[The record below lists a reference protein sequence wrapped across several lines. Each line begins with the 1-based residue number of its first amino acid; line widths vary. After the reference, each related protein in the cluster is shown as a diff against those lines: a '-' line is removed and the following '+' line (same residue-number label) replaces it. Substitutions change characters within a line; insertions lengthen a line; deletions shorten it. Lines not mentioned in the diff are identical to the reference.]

1 MSMELPLYMLEISD
15 DLNDDAEVQ
24 FVSLVDR
31 PAIQKNWNAF
41 KNEQKFQI
49 VSEDKHI
56 ISGCAMLADTPIF
69 RSDINFGDYYV
80 AFSKET
86 IVKIVQKYFKKGYQ
100 NNVNLMHDPNQIET
114 GVTMFESFISDKT
127 RGIQPMKGFEDAPDG
142 SWFVSMLVENDA
154 VWEQVKEGKVK
165 GFSIEGI
172 FNYSPMV
179 SKEQQVMNEIYKI
192 LEDVEF
198 GGPGS
203 GRRPEGGGDN
213 EQSGKSSSAIAK
225 EIADKYAKEAKENV
239 DKLNSSTDPDY
250 GTNILYQD
258 KDGNYNEERTA
269 LHKGIVQDKINQ
281 GSTNLGTTY
290 FLGGAPAT
298 GKSSLEK
305 SGEVVYPQGIL
316 RVDPDGIK
324 AELPEYKLMAEN
336 KMSKAASLV
345 HEESSKITKDVINNA
360 ASMKMD
366 AVIDTVGDG
375 TFEKVAEKAKQQR
388 DAGKRVVAHYVTTD
402 VQTSLTREA
411 ARAER
416 TGRKVPDDYI
426 KDMHKEISV
435 IFPKLAANNTFN
447 ELHLYD
453 NNGATPKLI
462 YSKKDGKETIL
473 DANAYNSFLKKA
485 NG

>member
-1 MSMELPLYMLEISD
+1 MLEISD

-49 VSEDKHI
+49 ISEDKHI

-80 AFSKET
+80 AFSKDT

-114 GVTMFESFISDKT
+114 GVTMFESFISDKS
-127 RGIQPMKGFEDAPDG
+127 RGIEPMKGFEDAPDG

-154 VWEQVKEGKVK
+154 VWEKVK
-165 GFSIEGI
+165 QGMVNGFSIEGI
-172 FNYSPMV
+172 FNYAPKV
-179 SKEQQVMNEIYKI
+179 TKEQQIMNEIYKI
-192 LEDVEF
+192 LDDVKM
-198 GGPGS
+198 GGVGS
-203 GRRPEGGGDN
+203 GRRPEGGSDDKS
-213 EQSGKSSSAIAK
+213 SGKSSSAIAK
-225 EIADKYAKEAKENV
+225 EIAAKYAKEAAASV
-239 DKLNSSTDPDY
+239 DKLTNSTDPEY
-250 GTNILYQD
+250 GTDKLYQD
-258 KDGNYNEERTA
+258 RDGNYNEERTA
-269 LHKGIVQDKINQ
+269 FHEKIVSDKLSQ
-281 GSTNLGTTY
+281 GSTNLGTSF

-305 SGEVVYPQGIL
+305 SGQVTYPEGIL

-324 AELPEYKLMAEN
+324 AELPEYKLMADN

-345 HEESSKITKDVINNA
+345 HEESSKITKDVVNNA
-360 ASMKMD
+360 AANKLD

-375 TFEKVAEKAKQQR
+375 SFEKVAEKAKQQR
-388 DAGKRVVAHYVTTD
+388 DAGKKVVAHYVTTD
-402 VQTSLTREA
+402 VATSLSREA
-411 ARAER
+411 DRAQR

-426 KDMHKEISV
+426 KSMHKEIST
-435 IFPKLAANNTFN
+435 IFPKLADNNTFN

-453 NNGATPKLI
+453 NNGASPKLI
-462 YSKKDGKETIL
+462 YSKKDGVETIL
-473 DANAYNSFLKKA
+473 DKSAYSSFLNKA
-485 NG
+485 KG

>member
-1 MSMELPLYMLEISD
+1 MELPLYMLEISD

-69 RSDINFGDYYV
+69 RSDASFGDYYV
-80 AFSKET
+80 AFSKDT

-114 GVTMFESFISDKT
+114 GVTMFESFISDKS

-142 SWFVSMLVENDA
+142 SWFVSMLVENDD
-154 VWEQVKEGKVK
+154 VWDKVK
-165 GFSIEGI
+165 QGMVNGFSIEGI
-172 FNYSPMV
+172 FNYAPSI
-179 SKEQQVMNEIYKI
+179 SKEQQIMNEIYKI
-192 LEDVEF
+192 LEDVKM
-198 GGPGS
+198 GGVGS
-203 GRRPEGGGDN
+203 GRRPEGGV
-213 EQSGKSSSAIAK
+213 KSEPSNKTSSASAK
-225 EIADKYAKEAKENV
+225 EIAAKYAREAQNSV
-239 DKLNSSTDPDY
+239 DKLMSSNDPDY
-250 GTNILYQD
+250 GTSKLYQD

-269 LHKGIVQDKINQ
+269 FHEKIVSDKISQ
-281 GSTNLGTTY
+281 GSTNLGTSF

-305 SGEVVYPQGIL
+305 SGQVTYPEGIL
-316 RVDPDGIK
+316 RIDPDGIK
-324 AELPEYKLMAEN
+324 AELPEYKLMSDN
-336 KMSKAASLV
+336 KMEKAASLV
-345 HEESSKITKDVINNA
+345 HEESSKITKDVVNNA
-360 ASMKMD
+360 ASNKLD

-375 TFEKVAEKAKQQR
+375 SFEKVAEKAQQQR

-402 VQTSLTREA
+402 VETSLSREA
-411 ARAER
+411 DRAQR
-416 TGRKVPDDYI
+416 TGRKVPEDYVRS
-426 KDMHKEISV
+426 MHKEIST

-453 NNGATPKLI
+453 NNGASPKLI

-473 DANAYNSFLKKA
+473 DNAKYQKFLDKSK
-485 NG
+485 G

>member
-1 MSMELPLYMLEISD
+1 MELPLYMLEISD

-69 RSDINFGDYYV
+69 RSDVNFGDYYV

-127 RGIQPMKGFEDAPDG
+127 RGIHPMKGFEDAPDG

-154 VWEQVKEGKVK
+154 VWEKVK
-165 GFSIEGI
+165 QGNVNGFSIEGI
-172 FNYSPMV
+172 FNYEPMV

-192 LEDVEF
+192 LGDIKM
-198 GGPGS
+198 GGVGS
-203 GRRPEGGGDN
+203 GRRPEGGGDK
-213 EQSGKSSSAIAK
+213 ESTGKSSSATAK
-225 EIADKYAKEAKENV
+225 EIAEKYAKDAAASVE
-239 DKLNSSTDPDY
+239 KLTSSNDPNY
-250 GTNILYQD
+250 GTDKLYQD

-269 LHKGIVQDKINQ
+269 FHKGIVQDKLNQ
-281 GSTNLGTTY
+281 GSTNLGTSF

-305 SGEVVYPQGIL
+305 SGQITYPEGIL
-316 RVDPDGIK
+316 RIDPDGIK
-324 AELPEYKLMAEN
+324 AELPEYKLMADN

-345 HEESSKITKDVINNA
+345 HEESSKITKDVVNNA
-360 ASMKMD
+360 AANKLD

-375 TFEKVAEKAKQQR
+375 SFEKVAEKAKQQR

-402 VQTSLTREA
+402 VATSLSREA
-411 ARAER
+411 DRAQR

-426 KDMHKEISV
+426 KSMHKEIST
-435 IFPKLAANNTFN
+435 IFPKLASNNTFN

-453 NNGATPKLI
+453 NNGASPKLI
-462 YSKKDGKETIL
+462 YSKKDGVETIL
-473 DANAYNSFLKKA
+473 DKNAYSTFLNKA
-485 NG
+485 KG

>member
-1 MSMELPLYMLEISD
+1 MELPLYMLEISD

-49 VSEDKHI
+49 ISEDKHI

-80 AFSKET
+80 AFSKDT

-114 GVTMFESFISDKT
+114 GVTMFESFISDKS
-127 RGIQPMKGFEDAPDG
+127 RGIEPMKGFEDAPDG

-154 VWEQVKEGKVK
+154 VWEKVK
-165 GFSIEGI
+165 QGMVNGFSIEGI
-172 FNYSPMV
+172 FNYAPKV
-179 SKEQQVMNEIYKI
+179 TKEQQIMNEIYKI
-192 LEDVEF
+192 LDDVKM
-198 GGPGS
+198 GGVGS
-203 GRRPEGGGDN
+203 GRRPEGGSDDKS
-213 EQSGKSSSAIAK
+213 SGKSSSAIAK
-225 EIADKYAKEAKENV
+225 EIAAKYAKEAAASV
-239 DKLNSSTDPDY
+239 DKLTNSTDPEY
-250 GTNILYQD
+250 GTDKLYQD
-258 KDGNYNEERTA
+258 RDGNYNEERTA
-269 LHKGIVQDKINQ
+269 FHEKIVSDKLSQ
-281 GSTNLGTTY
+281 GSTNLGTSF

-305 SGEVVYPQGIL
+305 SGQVTYPEGIL

-324 AELPEYKLMAEN
+324 AELPEYKLMADN

-345 HEESSKITKDVINNA
+345 HEESSKITKDVVNNA
-360 ASMKMD
+360 AANKLD

-375 TFEKVAEKAKQQR
+375 SFEKVAEKAKQQR
-388 DAGKRVVAHYVTTD
+388 DAGKKVVAHYVTTD
-402 VQTSLTREA
+402 VATSLSREA
-411 ARAER
+411 DRAQR

-426 KDMHKEISV
+426 KSMHKEIST
-435 IFPKLAANNTFN
+435 IFPKLADNNTFN

-453 NNGATPKLI
+453 NNGASPKLI
-462 YSKKDGKETIL
+462 YSKKDGVETIL
-473 DANAYNSFLKKA
+473 DKSAYSSFLNKA
-485 NG
+485 KG